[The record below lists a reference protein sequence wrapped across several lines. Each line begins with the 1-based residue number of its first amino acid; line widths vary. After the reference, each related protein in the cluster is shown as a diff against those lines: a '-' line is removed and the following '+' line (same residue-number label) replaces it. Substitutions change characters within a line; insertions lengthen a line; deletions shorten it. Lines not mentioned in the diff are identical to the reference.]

1 MHQTCHACSRNTSE
15 VTAIQYPQTCALC
28 PPCPAESSGSDDKDV
43 VTLNVTC
50 ICSAHT
56 ATVPKA
62 QPSDIWQRGSLRS
75 SHARMVESSAYCIP
89 LMVLVR
95 WVMCARYALYLPG
108 TISLREPCNQAGA
121 CHSELRLGRVAP
133 YTIRDFRSGFPPNAL
148 VQQGLACQARG
159 AAQAALSLC
168 MAVNTYRRGKLP
180 RTAPVLHLGVSV
192 EVRVGCVGVVGPCH
206 ILIDATS
213 CFPVVKKHSDDLLA
227 GKYQRAVSC
236 ILGAL

>member
-1 MHQTCHACSRNTSE
+1 M
-15 VTAIQYPQTCALC
+15 
-28 PPCPAESSGSDDKDV
+28 
-43 VTLNVTC
+43 TLNVTC

-62 QPSDIWQRGSLRS
+62 QPSDTWQRGSLRS
-75 SHARMVESSAYCIP
+75 SHARMVESSAYCSP

-95 WVMCARYALYLPG
+95 WVMCARYALYLRG

-133 YTIRDFRSGFPPNAL
+133 HTIRDFRSGFPPKAL
-148 VQQGLACQARG
+148 LQQGLACQAIG

-192 EVRVGCVGVVGPCH
+192 EVRVGCVGVGGPCH

-213 CFPVVKKHSDDLLA
+213 CFPVVEKHSDDLLA